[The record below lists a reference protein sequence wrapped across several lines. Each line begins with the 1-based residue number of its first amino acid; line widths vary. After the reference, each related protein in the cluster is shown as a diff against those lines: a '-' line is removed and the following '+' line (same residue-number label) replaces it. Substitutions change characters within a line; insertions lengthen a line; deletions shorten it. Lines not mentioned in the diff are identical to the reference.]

1 MNPNKYAKN
10 SKIKPDSPID
20 TVKSIVAFGLMILGI
35 IGIAMELFKGGGMV
49 KTAFEKLFESSTSML
64 LIPVI
69 ILALWLFNKWASSP
83 SKSEKRK
90 AGDIPMYVMMAIG
103 AYYLFRIIT
112 TGGF

>member
-10 SKIKPDSPID
+10 AKIKPDSKLD
-20 TVKSIVAFGLMILGI
+20 TIKSIIAFGLMILGI
-35 IGIAMELFKGGGMV
+35 IGIAMEMFKGGGV
-49 KTAFEKLFESSTSML
+49 LKTLFEKLFASTTTML

-69 ILALWLFNKWASSP
+69 ILALWLFNQWTVSP
-83 SKSEKRK
+83 SKSETRK

-103 AYYLFRIIT
+103 AYYLFRLVS